1 MPEPTH
7 DNLTL
12 YGVHVPDVSDAPIQ
26 GAAND
31 TGTLPGLYR
40 IYVDIEGVPV
50 LLFEK
55 KAGKLLAQIELAK
68 QAAGTPDQ
76 SQSGQSPTQ
85 V

>member
-1 MPEPTH
+1 MTEPTRQP
-7 DNLTL
+7 LTL

-31 TGTLPGLYR
+31 SGTLPGLYR
-40 IYVDIEGVPV
+40 IYVDVEGVPV

-55 KAGKLLAQIELAK
+55 KAGKLLQQIETAR
-68 QAAGTPDQ
+68 QNAPTPAASAPADPQ
-76 SQSGQSPTQ
+76 PQ